1 MISVKTFHEI
11 KYRLLLGVLIAILVI
26 HPFFSDSH
34 LSGIALDI
42 FISFLIVFVVFE
54 SRQRK
59 HSLAIAVSL
68 SFLALIANWSDEYLN
83 ILPFVIAAQTFS
95 ILFIFYICYVI
106 IMTIIEA
113 RRVTFDIIVGAVC
126 VYLMIGLMWTFLYS
140 LLELNHP
147 GSFITNISP
156 DKITASSSPDFIVSR
171 LNYFSFVTLA
181 TIGYGDIIPAS
192 HPAQMLSV
200 FEAII
205 GQLYLTILIARF
217 VGLHIMH
224 NFQKDEISD

>member
-1 MISVKTFHEI
+1 MISVERFHKI
-11 KYRLLLGVLIAILVI
+11 KYRMLLGVLIAILVI

-34 LSGIALDI
+34 LSGIVLDI

-54 SRQRK
+54 SRQRR

-68 SFLALIANWSDEYLN
+68 SLLALISNWSDEYLN
-83 ILPFVIAAQTFS
+83 ILPLVITAQTFS
-95 ILFIFYICYVI
+95 ILFIFYISYVI

-113 RRVTFDIIVGAVC
+113 KKVTVDIIFGAVC
-126 VYLMIGLMWTFLYS
+126 VYLLIGLMWTFLYS

-181 TIGYGDIIPAS
+181 TIGYGDIIPVS

-217 VGLHIMH
+217 VGLYIMD
-224 NFQKDEISD
+224 NFKRDQISD

>member
-1 MISVKTFHEI
+1 MISVEIFHKI
-11 KYRLLLGVLIAILVI
+11 KYRMLLGVLIAILVI

-34 LSGIALDI
+34 LSGVVLDI

-54 SRQRK
+54 SRQRR

-68 SFLALIANWSDEYLN
+68 SLLALISNWSDEYLN
-83 ILPFVIAAQTFS
+83 ILPIVIAAQTFS
-95 ILFIFYICYVI
+95 ILFIFYISYVI

-113 RRVTFDIIVGAVC
+113 KKVTVDIIFGAVC
-126 VYLMIGLMWTFLYS
+126 VYLLIGLMWTFLYS

-156 DKITASSSPDFIVSR
+156 DKITASSSPEFIVSR

-181 TIGYGDIIPAS
+181 TIGYGDIIPVS

-217 VGLHIMH
+217 VGLYIMD
-224 NFQKDEISD
+224 NFKSDKISD

>member
-1 MISVKTFHEI
+1 MINVNLFHDI
-11 KYRLLLGVLIAILVI
+11 KYRMLLGVLIAILVI
-26 HPFFSDSH
+26 HPFFSDNH
-34 LSGIALDI
+34 LSGIVLDI

-68 SFLALIANWSDEYLN
+68 SLLALISNWTDEYLN
-83 ILPFVIAAQTFS
+83 ILPLVVTAQTFS

-113 RRVTFDIIVGAVC
+113 KKVTFDVIVGAVC

-147 GSFITNISP
+147 GSFLSTVSP
-156 DKITASSSPDFIVSR
+156 EKITATSSPDFILSR

-200 FEAII
+200 FEAIV

-224 NFQKDEISD
+224 NFKKDEI

>member
-1 MISVKTFHEI
+1 MINVNHFHEI
-11 KYRLLLGVLIAILVI
+11 KYRMLLGVLIAILVI
-26 HPFFSDSH
+26 HPFFSGNH
-34 LSGIALDI
+34 LSGIVLDI

-59 HSLAIAVSL
+59 HSMAIAVSL
-68 SFLALIANWSDEYLN
+68 SLLALISNWSDEYLD
-83 ILPFVIAAQTFS
+83 ILPLVITAQTFS

-113 RRVTFDIIVGAVC
+113 KKVTSDVIVGAVC

-147 GSFITNISP
+147 GSFLSTVSP
-156 DKITASSSPDFIVSR
+156 EKITAMSSPDFILSR

-200 FEAII
+200 FEAIV

-224 NFQKDEISD
+224 NFKKD

>member
-1 MISVKTFHEI
+1 M
-11 KYRLLLGVLIAILVI
+11 LLGVLIAILVI
-26 HPFFSDSH
+26 HPFFSESH
-34 LSGIALDI
+34 LSGIVLDI

-68 SFLALIANWSDEYLN
+68 SLLALIANWTDEYLN
-83 ILPFVIAAQTFS
+83 IFPLVIAAQTFS
-95 ILFIFYICYVI
+95 ILFILYICHVI

-113 RRVTFDIIVGAVC
+113 KKVTFDTIVGAVC
-126 VYLMIGLMWTFLYS
+126 VYLLIGLMWTFLYS

-147 GSFITNISP
+147 GSFLSTVCP
-156 DKITASSSPDFIVSR
+156 DKITATSSPDFILSR

-224 NFQKDEISD
+224 NLKKDEI

>member
-1 MISVKTFHEI
+1 MINVEKIHKI
-11 KYRLLLGVLIAILVI
+11 KYRMLLGVLIAILVI

-34 LSGIALDI
+34 LSGIVLDI

-54 SRQRK
+54 SRQRR

-68 SFLALIANWSDEYLN
+68 SLLALIANWSDEYLN
-83 ILPFVIAAQTFS
+83 ILPLVITAQTFS
-95 ILFIFYICYVI
+95 ILFIFYISYVI

-113 RRVTFDIIVGAVC
+113 KKVTVDIIFGAVC
-126 VYLMIGLMWTFLYS
+126 VYLLIGLMWTFLYS
-140 LLELNHP
+140 ILELNHP
-147 GSFITNISP
+147 GSFIINISP
-156 DKITASSSPDFIVSR
+156 DKITASSSPEFIVSR

-181 TIGYGDIIPAS
+181 TIGYGDIIPVS

-217 VGLHIMH
+217 VGLYIMD
-224 NFQKDEISD
+224 NFKSDKISD

>member
-1 MISVKTFHEI
+1 MISVEIFHKI
-11 KYRLLLGVLIAILVI
+11 KYRMLLGVLIAILVI

-34 LSGIALDI
+34 LSGIVLDI

-54 SRQRK
+54 SRQRR

-68 SFLALIANWSDEYLN
+68 SLLALISNWSDGYLN
-83 ILPFVIAAQTFS
+83 ILPLVITAQTFS
-95 ILFIFYICYVI
+95 ILFIFYISYVI

-113 RRVTFDIIVGAVC
+113 KKVTVDIIFGAVC
-126 VYLMIGLMWTFLYS
+126 VYLLIGLMWTFLYS

-156 DKITASSSPDFIVSR
+156 DKITASSSPDFILSR

-181 TIGYGDIIPAS
+181 TIGYGDIIPVS

-217 VGLHIMH
+217 VGLYIMD
-224 NFQKDEISD
+224 NFKSDKISD